1 MAVYTTV
8 DDTALNR
15 FLAAYD
21 IGEFLSFAGI
31 AEGVEN
37 SNYLLRTT
45 KAHFILT
52 LYEKRVDADDL
63 PFFIELMTHLSAAGM
78 NCPLPVAARD
88 GQILHELAG
97 RPCALFSLLDGT
109 FSRFP
114 NRAKCHAL
122 GVSLAE
128 LHVKAQGVSRHRANA
143 LGPAS
148 WTPLL
153 HSIGSD
159 ANILAEGMH
168 QTITT
173 RLEQILSDWPSDLPH
188 GIIHADLFPNNVLF
202 VGDRLT
208 GLIDFYFACE
218 DILAYDIGI
227 CLNSW
232 CFEADGS
239 FNMTK
244 SRALIQGYES
254 VRRLSDAEK
263 QAIPVLAAGSAMRF
277 FLTRLYDWT
286 HTPKDA
292 LVSPKDP
299 MEYWAILR
307 FHQSVSGVSA
317 YGLDLSSPD
326 GEIR

>member
-8 DDTALNR
+8 DDTELSR

-21 IGEFLSFAGI
+21 IGEVLSFAAI

-37 SNYLLRTT
+37 SNYLLRTAN
-45 KAHFILT
+45 AHFILT

-88 GQILHELAG
+88 GQILHELAR
-97 RPCALFSLLDGT
+97 RPCALFSFLDGT

-114 NRAKCHAL
+114 NWTKCHAL
-122 GVSLAE
+122 GASLAE
-128 LHVKAQGVSRHRANA
+128 LHVKAQGVSRHRTNA

-148 WTPLL
+148 WRPLL
-153 HSIGSD
+153 RSIGSD
-159 ANILAEGMH
+159 ANILADGMH
-168 QTITT
+168 RTITT
-173 RLEQILSDWPSDLPH
+173 RLEQILSKWPSDLPH

-227 CLNSW
+227 CMNSW

-254 VRRLSDAEK
+254 VRRLSVEEK
-263 QAIPVLAAGSAMRF
+263 KAIPVLAAGSAMRF
-277 FLTRLYDWT
+277 FLTRLYDWL
-286 HTPKDA
+286 HTPKGA

-317 YGLDLSSPD
+317 YGLDLSPLD
-326 GEIR
+326 GEMR

>member
-8 DDTALNR
+8 DDSALNE
-15 FLAAYD
+15 FLIAYD
-21 IGEFLSFAGI
+21 IGEILSFAGI
-31 AEGVEN
+31 VEGVEN

-52 LYEKRVDADDL
+52 LYEKRVDSVDL

-78 NCPLPVAARD
+78 DCPIPVAARD
-88 GQILHELAG
+88 GQVLHQLAG
-97 RPCALFSLLDGT
+97 RTCAIFSFLDGT

-114 NRAKCHAL
+114 NLLKCRAL
-122 GVSLAE
+122 GASLAE
-128 LHVKAQGVSRHRANA
+128 LHIKSQGVSRHRANA

-148 WTPLL
+148 WKPLL
-153 HSIGSD
+153 HSIGAD
-159 ANILAEGMH
+159 ADILAEGMH
-168 QTITT
+168 DTITA
-173 RLEQILSDWPSDLPH
+173 RLQQILMDWPTDLPH

-202 VGDRLT
+202 VGDKLT

-244 SRALIQGYES
+244 SRALVQGYES
-254 VRRLSDAEK
+254 VRHLSTAEK

-277 FLTRLYDWT
+277 FLTRLYDWI

-292 LVSPKDP
+292 FVSPKDP
-299 MEYWAILR
+299 MEYWTILR

-317 YGLDLSSPD
+317 YGLDWSLPH
-326 GEIR
+326 GEMY

>member
-8 DDTALNR
+8 DDTALNS

-21 IGEFLSFAGI
+21 IGEILSFAGI

-45 KAHFILT
+45 KANFILT
-52 LYEKRVDADDL
+52 LYEKRVDVDDL

-78 NCPLPVAARD
+78 NCPLPVAARE
-88 GQILHELAG
+88 GQILHKLAG
-97 RPCALFSLLDGT
+97 RPCAVFSFLDGT
-109 FSRFP
+109 FSRIP

-122 GVSLAE
+122 GASLAE
-128 LHVKAQGVSRHRANA
+128 LHVKAKGLSRHRANA
-143 LGPAS
+143 LGPTS
-148 WTPLL
+148 WIPLL

-159 ANILAEGMH
+159 ANILAEGMQ
-168 QTITT
+168 QTITK
-173 RLEQILSDWPSDLPH
+173 RLEQILSDWPSDLPD

-232 CFEADGS
+232 CFETDGS
-239 FNMTK
+239 FNLTK

-254 VRRLSDAEK
+254 VRRLSVAEK

-277 FLTRLYDWT
+277 FLTRLYDWL

-299 MEYWAILR
+299 MEYWTILR
-307 FHQSVSGVSA
+307 FHHSVSGVSA
-317 YGLDLSSPD
+317 YGLDLSSTS
-326 GEIR
+326 GEML